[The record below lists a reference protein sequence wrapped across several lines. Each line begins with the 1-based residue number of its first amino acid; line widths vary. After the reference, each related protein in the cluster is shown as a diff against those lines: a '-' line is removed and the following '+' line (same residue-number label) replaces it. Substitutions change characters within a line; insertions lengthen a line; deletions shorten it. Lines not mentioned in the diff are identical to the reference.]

1 MIDARVID
9 FADDAP
15 AAHHGEVCDVSV
27 AELGDDLDDRIGI
40 IPIILAAIPL
50 VLGGISAAVAATQP
64 GAGGGMPSGAI
75 RTVFTSNPAEEVPR
89 DSGLSV
95 EEVDAFWRARGADAP
110 WAEML
115 PGQFSPPVAYSR
127 RINDLQW
134 LVAYLASYGLPAYQ
148 RAADVPSNVRALW
161 DAARVAGSSLAQAA
175 GVATPASA
183 VPIGTPAAG
192 LLLGGWREA
201 PATWS
206 GASGAQRDAD
216 AALAVVGAL
225 GGAVANAYAGPAAGA
240 AVQAGVGA
248 LRSAIA
254 QGDAGQAAQ
263 QAVAGLTRAAFSA
276 LASAQQQ
283 ATPQGQG
290 QGVGVRDPQ
299 NRDLVA
305 WLRANAAGRTP

>member
-1 MIDARVID
+1 MTGARVID

-15 AAHHGEVCDVSV
+15 AAMHGEVCDVS
-27 AELGDDLDDRIGI
+27 AELGGDLDDIEDRVGI
-40 IPIILAAIPL
+40 VPIILAAIPL

-89 DSGLSV
+89 DSGPSV
-95 EEVDAFWRARGADAP
+95 EEVDAYWRARGADAP
-110 WAEML
+110 WSRPFADAGFL
-115 PGQFSPPVAYSR
+115 GDSGLRVPPPEHGR

-161 DAARVAGSSLAQAA
+161 NAARSAGVSLAQAA

-225 GGAVANAYAGPAAGA
+225 GGAVASAYGGPAAGA

-248 LRSAIA
+248 LRGAIA
-254 QGDAGQAAQ
+254 QGDAGQAAG
-263 QAVAGLTRAAFSA
+263 QALQGVTRAALSA
-276 LASAQQQ
+276 LAASQQGSSGG
-283 ATPQGQG
+283 T
-290 QGVGVRDPQ
+290 
-299 NRDLVA
+299 
-305 WLRANAAGRTP
+305 

>member
-1 MIDARVID
+1 MTAARVID

-15 AAHHGEVCDVSV
+15 AVMHGEVCDVSA
-27 AELGDDLDDRIGI
+27 AELGGDLDDIEDRVGI
-40 IPIILAAIPL
+40 VPIILAAIPL
-50 VLGGISAAVAATQP
+50 VLGGISAAIAATQP

-75 RTVFTSNPAEEVPR
+75 RTVFASNPAEEVPR
-89 DSGLSV
+89 DSGPSV

-110 WAEML
+110 WAEVL
-115 PGQFSPPVAYSR
+115 PGQFSPPVGYSR

-161 DAARVAGSSLAQAA
+161 DAARASGMSLAQAA
-175 GVATPASA
+175 GVATPTSA
-183 VPIGTPAAG
+183 VPVGTPAAG

-225 GGAVANAYAGPAAGA
+225 GGAVASAYGGPAAGA

-248 LRSAIA
+248 LRGAIA
-254 QGDAGQAAQ
+254 QGDAGQAAG
-263 QAVAGLTRAAFSA
+263 QALQGVTRAALSA
-276 LASAQQQ
+276 LAASQQGSSGSSGG
-283 ATPQGQG
+283 T
-290 QGVGVRDPQ
+290 
-299 NRDLVA
+299 
-305 WLRANAAGRTP
+305 